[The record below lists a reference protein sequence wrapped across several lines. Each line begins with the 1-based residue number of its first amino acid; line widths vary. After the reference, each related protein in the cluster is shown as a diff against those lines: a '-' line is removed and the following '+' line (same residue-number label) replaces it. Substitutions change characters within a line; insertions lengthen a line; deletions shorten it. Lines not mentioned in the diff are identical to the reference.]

1 MMFML
6 FNSNMTGITSG
17 AGTVN
22 STGVVSPPV
31 FSGVRVAQ
39 S

>member
-22 STGVVSPPV
+22 STGVPE
-31 FSGVRVAQ
+31 FTSGF
-39 S
+39 